1 MNVGGLPFMG
11 KLFPE
16 GLKSFGP
23 PGNEIRKR
31 PPAKQTLEIPSK
43 EKANKIRLRAEHQK
57 V

>member
-1 MNVGGLPFMG
+1 MG